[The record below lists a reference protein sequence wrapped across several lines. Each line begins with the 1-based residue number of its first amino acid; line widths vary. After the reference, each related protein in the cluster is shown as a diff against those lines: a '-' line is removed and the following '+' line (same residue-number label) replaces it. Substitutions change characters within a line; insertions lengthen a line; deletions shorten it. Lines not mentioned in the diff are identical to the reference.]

1 MANAT
6 IKYGE
11 GKWAIGENIAL
22 AYNDTNDRFKPLP
35 FNFTRGSEAT
45 FVNRQGLIESTN
57 TLGSEIADNNTISN
71 DNGGVITKNSALNY
85 SAVGDGTSVSIIRPI
100 IKFNNFINGN
110 RYKIVVTPTNQSGT
124 IKFKLYDGSAYILLE
139 NDLSSEI
146 TEYFTKG
153 TVDAFIAFD
162 GTETFGVNFTIS
174 VKEVITTTNTPRID
188 FSNDEAGALL
198 LEPQRT
204 NEISNSSDFSATSW
218 AKSNSTVVGGFIS
231 PDGGNNAYKLVEN
244 TSNATH
250 SNTDAFTFSNEIY
263 SFSSFV
269 KADERS
275 WVKLNIYDGTS
286 SSYVYFDLTNGVVG
300 QELGASGKIEEY
312 GNGWYRCSVSTNS
325 STSVGNGNVSFR
337 LADSD
342 GGLAYLG
349 DGTSGL
355 YIYGAQLEEGS
366 YATSYIPTIGTPN
379 TRLGEVC
386 NDAGN
391 SSFINSEEGVLYAE
405 ISGLAD
411 DLTNRIISLS
421 DGTTDNRVN
430 ILFTT
435 STNTIRAIVKSNG
448 SNSFDEETVLST
460 LNYHKVALKYSLNNF
475 SLWIDGVEISTD
487 ASGASPIGLN
497 RLSFDVGNGN
507 LLFYGKT
514 SQVQVFSE
522 ALSDAEL
529 QTLTTI

>member
-11 GKWAIGENIAL
+11 GKWAIGENVAL

-124 IKFKLYDGSAYILLE
+124 IKFKLYDGSAYVLLE

-174 VKEVITTTNTPRID
+174 VKEVTTTTNTPRID

-204 NEISNSSDFSATSW
+204 NEIDYSNDFSQWSVIGSPTLTSNYG
-218 AKSNSTVVGGFIS
+218 AS
-231 PDGGNNAYKLVEN
+231 PDGTQNSTRVQMVSGDRIY
-244 TSNATH
+244 TSIT
-250 SNTDAFTFSNEIY
+250 SPSEG
-263 SFSSFV
+263 SFSVYLKGSGV
-269 KADERS
+269 
-275 WVKLNIYDGTS
+275 VKLRDSANIVIADVTLTSEWVRYYNIGDFS
-286 SSYVYFDLTNGVVG
+286 SSSNIQIQYVSGSVDL
-300 QELGASGKIEEY
+300 E
-312 GNGWYRCSVSTNS
+312 
-325 STSVGNGNVSFR
+325 
-337 LADSD
+337 
-342 GGLAYLG
+342 
-349 DGTSGL
+349 
-355 YIYGAQLEEGS
+355 IYGAQFEEGS
-366 YATSYIPTIGTPN
+366 YATSYIPTNGTPN

-386 NDAGN
+386 SDAGN

-411 DLTNRIISLS
+411 DLTKRSIALS
-421 DGTTDNRVN
+421 DGSSVNRVLFRYDNFSNKIRVYVLSGGIIEGSLTFIVSDILDFLKIAVKYKENDFALWINGIEVDTDNSG
-430 ILFTT
+430 TT
-435 STNTIRAIVKSNG
+435 
-448 SNSFDEETVLST
+448 
-460 LNYHKVALKYSLNNF
+460 
-475 SLWIDGVEISTD
+475 
-487 ASGASPIGLN
+487 PIGLN
-497 RLSFDVGNGN
+497 TLEFANGNGGEF
-507 LLFYGKT
+507 FYGNTKGL
-514 SQVQVFSE
+514 QVFSE